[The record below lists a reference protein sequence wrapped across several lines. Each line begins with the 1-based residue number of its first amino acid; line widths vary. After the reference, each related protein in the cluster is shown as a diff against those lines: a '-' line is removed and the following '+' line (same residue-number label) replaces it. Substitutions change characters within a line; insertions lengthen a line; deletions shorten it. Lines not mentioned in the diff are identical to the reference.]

1 MERFAWDMKYINK
14 RQKYYKK
21 LVKKTT
27 DEQLREKY
35 DDLYFIYSLLIT
47 ERLCADGEP
56 GRKKMPVIAKI
67 REVQEI
73 PEIDKYSDAVLK
85 IKDSIIEQMQDLDTD
100 LPYVQF
106 KQSMNGNN
114 LVNLIGEAIHDIFGD
129 SAYRDYK
136 NIAIDTTTK
145 IQLGNRESNACM
157 HCIDDGITP
166 DYYIL
171 LPKLSNFM
179 IVNNLSHEAGHHHRF
194 VVNDAEIL
202 ANNILREYESFSY
215 ELRVLDYFIKNGIY
229 KREALKA
236 MIRFINML
244 DAFAGLFNELDL
256 IESETAEEMTRKAR
270 KRDLYRRLHIPNN
283 EVLLDYLNTIKEEYI
298 FPCIYSALC
307 VFDHMKTDDSLDRY
321 ETVIQ
326 NIGIMSEEDLIKEI
340 VDNPVNINNLN
351 GYKEYKEDI
360 KRLYK
365 GE

>member
-1 MERFAWDMKYINK
+1 MERFAWDMNHINE
-14 RQKYYKK
+14 RQMYYEK
-21 LVKKTT
+21 LLEKTT
-27 DEQLREKY
+27 DERLREKY
-35 DDLYFIYSLLIT
+35 EDLFFMYSLLIT
-47 ERLCADGEP
+47 ERLCSDGEP
-56 GRKKMPVIAKI
+56 KRKKMPVIAKI
-67 REVQEI
+67 REVQKI
-73 PEIDKYSDAVLK
+73 QEIDKYSDEVLK
-85 IKDSIIEQMQDLDTD
+85 IKNSIIEQMRFLDTD

-106 KQSMNGNN
+106 RQSMKGKN

-129 SAYRDYK
+129 SAYMDYK
-136 NIAIDTTTK
+136 NIAIDSTSK
-145 IQLGNRESNACM
+145 IQIGNRESNACM
-157 HCIDDGITP
+157 HCIEDGDSP

-171 LPKLSNFM
+171 LPKLSNIM

-194 VVNDAEIL
+194 VVNNAEIL

-256 IESETAEEMTRKAR
+256 VESETAEEMTRKAR

-283 EVLLDYLNTIKEEYI
+283 EVLLDYLNTIKDGYM
-298 FPCIYSALC
+298 FPCIYSAMC

-326 NIGIMSEEDLIKEI
+326 NIGIMPEEELIKEI
-340 VDNPVNINNLN
+340 VDNPEDINNLN